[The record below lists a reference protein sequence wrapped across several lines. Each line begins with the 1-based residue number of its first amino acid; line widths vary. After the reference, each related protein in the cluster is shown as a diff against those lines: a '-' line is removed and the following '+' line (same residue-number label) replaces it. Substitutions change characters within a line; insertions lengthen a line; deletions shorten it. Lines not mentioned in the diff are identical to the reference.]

1 MGWLHRRRFLGA
13 ALAAAAMWKAV
24 GIDAPLQ
31 PLEGRAAIAPLRV
44 SGWVDHPGHLH
55 PSQYLALS

>member
-1 MGWLHRRRFLGA
+1 
-13 ALAAAAMWKAV
+13 MWKAV